1 MERVLEQLFL
11 LIILKLGLERTSM
24 AEDTDWMYMSNGE
37 FIDIHKELLP
47 FDQVIEF
54 FKHIE
59 KEEKIKEYCDGA
71 NAGGRWIFQIYS
83 TEFMELLSNI
93 VDKILK
99 GSNHPGPVLEV
110 MSGDG
115 KLSEFLKPLVNR
127 TIIATD
133 AKTGRDNI
141 EHPKWVEEIDAI
153 EAYSKYAPSLIVM
166 VWEPFYSTTSVDL
179 VQKRTPILWIGNPDS
194 CAVGSGISELPSV
207 QIDSEYLL
215 CRHDNFWNR
224 EHLSRF
230 WGFLNIE
237 S

>member
-1 MERVLEQLFL
+1 
-11 LIILKLGLERTSM
+11 M
-24 AEDTDWMYMSNGE
+24 AETPSIGNGNDWMYMDNGE
-37 FIDIHKELLP
+37 FIDIHKDLLP
-47 FDQVIEF
+47 FEQVLEF
-54 FKHIE
+54 FKQVE
-59 KEEKIKEYCDGA
+59 KEGKIKEYCNGA

-83 TEFMELLSNI
+83 KEFIELLSTVI
-93 VDKILK
+93 ERILK

-115 KLSEFLKPLVNR
+115 KLSEFLRPLVNR

-153 EAYSKYAPSLIVM
+153 EASSKYGPSVIFM
-166 VWEPFYSTTSVDL
+166 AWEPFYSSTSIEL
-179 VQKRTPILWIGNPDS
+179 IEKGGIPILWIGNLDS
-194 CAVGSGISELPSV
+194 CAVGSGFSELPSV

-215 CRHDNFWNR
+215 CRHDNFR
-224 EHLSRF
+224 DGKHLSLFR
-230 WGFLNIE
+230 GFLNLI